1 MEKILSQEEID
12 TLFKAAQ
19 GRMAEKPGPGP
30 APAAPEPSL
39 TACNF
44 RQSARI
50 SKEQLRSVSQL
61 HELFARNLSHSLGAY
76 LRLAFEVNLVSAEQ
90 LTYGE
95 FLQRIP
101 EVTYLVSMSLHPMEV
116 STAIEID
123 LSLAFPV
130 IDVLLGGPGRAEA
143 EVREITEIE
152 EQILESVVKIIGRE
166 LETTWQPVLE
176 AQFAF
181 DKRLRQADIT
191 RLMPPTEKIL
201 CLSFEIRMP
210 EARGMLNVA
219 LPAAVA
225 NALLRKLTQQASYRK
240 QRGSTDSTTQLRRRL
255 DHCTFPVQL
264 VLEGRGVRISEVLT
278 LNQGD
283 VLNLECSL
291 SVPAQLL
298 VSGKPLFT
306 ARPVRTNLRRAA
318 QVEERVHSLNM
329 VHKEVV

>member
-12 TLFKAAQ
+12 TLFRAAQ
-19 GRMAEKPGPGP
+19 GRAAEK
-30 APAAPEPSL
+30 AAPPPVAEQHNL

-50 SKEQLRSVSQL
+50 SKEQIRSVSQL
-61 HELFARNLSHSLGAY
+61 HELFARNLTHSLGAY

-116 STAIEID
+116 SAAIEID
-123 LSLAFPV
+123 LSLAFPM
-130 IDVLLGGPGRAEA
+130 IDVLLGGPGRPEA

-166 LETTWQPVLE
+166 LENTWQPVLE

-181 DKRLRQADIT
+181 DQRLRQADIA

-240 QRGSTDSTTQLRRRL
+240 QRGSTDSTSQLRKRL
-255 DHCTFPVQL
+255 DHCRFPVQL
-264 VLEGRGVRISEVLT
+264 VLQGRDVHLMQILSLK
-278 LNQGD
+278 LGD
-283 VLNLECSL
+283 VLNLERSL
-291 SVPAQLL
+291 SMPAQLV

-306 ARPVRTNLRRAA
+306 ARPVRTSLRRAA
-318 QVEERVHSLNM
+318 QVEERVRSLDT